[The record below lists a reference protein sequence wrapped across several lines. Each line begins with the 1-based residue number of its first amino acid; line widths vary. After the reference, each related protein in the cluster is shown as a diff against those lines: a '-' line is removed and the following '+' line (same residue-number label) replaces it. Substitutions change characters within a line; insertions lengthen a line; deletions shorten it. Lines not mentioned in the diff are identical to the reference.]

1 MRAAKQKAKMGEI
14 DYGIFYAVIILLAIG
29 VIMIY
34 SASSYYAMFK
44 EGDSMVYLKKQ
55 LLWAITGLI
64 AMGFMASFD
73 YHKIRKITPHILITT
88 IPLLIAV
95 FFFPAVNGA
104 KRWIQ
109 LGPLSFQPSE
119 LTKYAV
125 VMFLAMSL
133 DAKGD
138 GVKKFWT
145 GIVPYLGVS
154 GFFAAMILAEKN
166 LSIAAI
172 IMIVT
177 FILLFVSGGRLQDL
191 FGKVAPVLL
200 IAVMFFI
207 FGEDYRRARMLN
219 FLNPWKDPAGDGYQ
233 LIQSFYALGAGGIT
247 GLGLGQSR
255 QKTLYMPE
263 PHNDFIF
270 SIIGEELGLIGCLFI
285 VSLFVFFVWRGIKVA
300 IKAKDSY
307 GTLLAIGITSIIAVQ
322 AIINI
327 AVVTGSMPVTGV
339 PMPFISY
346 GGTSLVINMMAMGIL
361 LNISRQIE
369 GKEIY
374 SEQNGQQW
382 EKQVDF
388 NNSEIQVQGKL
399 VYEQMRNSGIRLN
412 YKLKPKADKKMMLE
426 GGIAFLL
433 NPQYTYI
440 FQMISA

>member
-1 MRAAKQKAKMGEI
+1 MRTAKPKGRVNEF
-14 DYGIFYAVIILLAIG
+14 DYGIFYAVIFLLAIG

-55 LLWAITGLI
+55 LIWAITGIIGMGLI
-64 AMGFMASFD
+64 SRID
-73 YHKIRKITPHILITT
+73 YHKLRKITPYLLIVT

-119 LTKYAV
+119 LTKYVV

-133 DAKGD
+133 DIKGD
-138 GVKKFWT
+138 GVKKFLT

-177 FILLFVSGGRLQDL
+177 FIMLFVAGGRIQDL
-191 FGKVAPVLL
+191 FGKVAPILL
-200 IAVMFFI
+200 VAVMFFI

-219 FLNPWKDPAGDGYQ
+219 FLNPWQDPAGDGYQ
-233 LIQSFYALGAGGIT
+233 LIQSFYALGAGGVT

-270 SIIGEELGLIGCLFI
+270 SIIGEELGLIGCLLI
-285 VSLFVFFVWRGIKVA
+285 VSIFVFFIWRGIKVA
-300 IKAKDSY
+300 LKAKDTY

-346 GGTSLVINMMAMGIL
+346 GGTSLVINMLAMGIL
-361 LNISRQIE
+361 LNISRQTQ
-369 GKEIY
+369 GKEI
-374 SEQNGQQW
+374 
-382 EKQVDF
+382 
-388 NNSEIQVQGKL
+388 
-399 VYEQMRNSGIRLN
+399 
-412 YKLKPKADKKMMLE
+412 
-426 GGIAFLL
+426 
-433 NPQYTYI
+433 
-440 FQMISA
+440 

>member
-1 MRAAKQKAKMGEI
+1 MRKNENRVRFEEI
-14 DYGIFYAVIILLAIG
+14 DYGIFYSVLILLAIG

-55 LLWAITGLI
+55 IVWAITGLV
-64 AMGFMASFD
+64 AMSLMSNFD
-73 YHKIRKITPHILITT
+73 YHKLKKITPQLLIITV
-88 IPLLIAV
+88 PLLIAV

-109 LGPLSFQPSE
+109 IGALSFQPSE
-119 LTKYAV
+119 LTKYV
-125 VMFLAMSL
+125 VVLFLALSL
-133 DAKGD
+133 DIKGD
-138 GVKKFWT
+138 GVKKFFT
-145 GIVPYLGVS
+145 GILPYLGVA
-154 GFFAAMILAEKN
+154 GFFSAMILAEKN

-177 FILLFVSGGRLQDL
+177 FIMLFVAGGTVKDL
-191 FGKVAPVLL
+191 FGKVAPTLL
-200 IAVMFFI
+200 VVVFI
-207 FGEDYRRARMLN
+207 FIFSEEYRKARMLN

-233 LIQSFYALGAGGIT
+233 LIQSFYALGAGGVT

-285 VSLFVFFVWRGIKVA
+285 IFLFIFFVWRGIKVA
-300 IKAKDSY
+300 MKAKDTY
-307 GTLLAIGITSIIAVQ
+307 GTLLAVGITSIIAVQ

-346 GGTSLVINMMAMGIL
+346 GGTSLVINMTAMGIL

-369 GKEIY
+369 
-374 SEQNGQQW
+374 
-382 EKQVDF
+382 
-388 NNSEIQVQGKL
+388 
-399 VYEQMRNSGIRLN
+399 R
-412 YKLKPKADKKMMLE
+412 
-426 GGIAFLL
+426 
-433 NPQYTYI
+433 
-440 FQMISA
+440 

>member
-1 MRAAKQKAKMGEI
+1 MRNEKTRIKIGEI
-14 DYGIFYAVIILLAIG
+14 DYGIFYSVILLLAIG
-29 VIMIY
+29 VVMIY

-55 LLWAITGLI
+55 IIWSVTGLI
-64 AMGFMASFD
+64 SMVLMMNHD
-73 YHKIRKITPHILITT
+73 YHKLKKITPHLLIIA

-119 LTKYAV
+119 YTKYV
-125 VMFLAMSL
+125 VVLFLAMSL
-133 DAKGD
+133 DLKGD

-154 GFFAAMILAEKN
+154 GFFAALILAEKN

-177 FILLFVSGGRLQDL
+177 YIMLFVAGGRIQDL
-191 FGKVAPVLL
+191 VGKVAPVLL
-200 IAVMFFI
+200 TAVLFFI
-207 FGEDYRRARMLN
+207 FGESYRRARMLN

-270 SIIGEELGLIGCLFI
+270 SIIGEELGLIGCLVIILLFI
-285 VSLFVFFVWRGIKVA
+285 LFVWKGIKVA
-300 IKAKDSY
+300 ITAKDNY

-346 GGTSLVINMMAMGIL
+346 GGTSLVINMIAMGIL
-361 LNISRQIE
+361 LNISRQCN
-369 GKEIY
+369 K
-374 SEQNGQQW
+374 
-382 EKQVDF
+382 
-388 NNSEIQVQGKL
+388 
-399 VYEQMRNSGIRLN
+399 
-412 YKLKPKADKKMMLE
+412 
-426 GGIAFLL
+426 
-433 NPQYTYI
+433 
-440 FQMISA
+440 